1 MLPADYVHL
10 PDQGGE
16 VYRAAVRVLYPR
28 VKGLGQK
35 WDELDDMSLISME
48 MKMSHENQGPEC
60 GRGSHQAEVLALE
73 RRVIRGD
80 LAGVHLVRAQHAA
93 IELLLILSRNPIE
106 NLQTRPHPK
115 VLDVDPSVGLIPW
128 PRRRMAR
135 VQLSEDKI
143 EHAALAVA
151 LH

>member
-1 MLPADYVHL
+1 M
-10 PDQGGE
+10 
-16 VYRAAVRVLYPR
+16 
-28 VKGLGQK
+28 
-35 WDELDDMSLISME
+35 
-48 MKMSHENQGPEC
+48 C
-60 GRGSHQAEVLALE
+60 GHGSYQIEVLVVE

-80 LAGVHLVRAQHAA
+80 LADEHLVRAQHPAV
-93 IELLLILSRNPIE
+93 ELLLILLRIPVE
-106 NLQTRPHPK
+106 NGQPHPHPK